1 MYACLGELVDVEN
14 VLELDL
20 NALLY
25 LTHMVHARAYFHSCL
40 GDIIDTHL
48 ICIMVLHTYGTGL
61 DDDITRARTLYV
73 IT

>member
-1 MYACLGELVDVEN
+1 MDVGN
-14 VLELDL
+14 VLEMDI

-25 LTHMVHARAYFHSCL
+25 LTYMVHTHAYFYSCL

-61 DDDITRARTLYV
+61 DDDISRTHLLLRNYL
-73 IT
+73 ID